1 MYISIMLKTM
11 YQIHKIT
18 LEMAEKC
25 QGNGTML
32 EVRR

>member
-1 MYISIMLKTM
+1 MYISIMLKAV

-18 LEMAEKC
+18 LERAKKC